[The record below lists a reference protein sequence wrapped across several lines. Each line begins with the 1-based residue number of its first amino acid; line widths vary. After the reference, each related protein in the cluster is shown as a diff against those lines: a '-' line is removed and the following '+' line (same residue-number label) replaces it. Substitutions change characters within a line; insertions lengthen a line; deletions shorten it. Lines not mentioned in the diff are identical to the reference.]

1 MQRSLSYVR
10 RSLVNLCAF
19 LLVLAFLAAFMSLST
34 RQVNH
39 SRQKLHRTVAQLQAQ
54 EVAR

>member
-1 MQRSLSYVR
+1 MRTLSSVR

-19 LLVLAFLAAFMSLST
+19 LLVLGFLAAFMGLGT

-39 SRQKLHRTVAQLQAQ
+39 SRKNLQRTVAQLQVQ
-54 EVAR
+54 GTAR

>member
-1 MQRSLSYVR
+1 MQTLSSVR

-19 LLVLAFLAAFMSLST
+19 LLVLAFMAAFMGLGT